1 MRQFIKFL
9 FYYYY
14 FKPFNDSLTSSNSIL
29 NKSNNNIS
37 RSGSGIRRHRVTSIT
52 SYYTSNYPNPTTE
65 KSVYVS
71 RY

>member
-1 MRQFIKFL
+1 M
-9 FYYYY
+9 YYIW
-14 FKPFNDSLTSSNSIL
+14 KPFNDSLSSNSLL
-29 NKSNNNIS
+29 NKSKDNIS

-52 SYYTSNYPNPTTE
+52 SYYNYYPNPTTE